1 MNRGVLCETALLQR
15 NESRDVCVKD
25 KTSYDILKFFL
36 ACRSFANV
44 FLASMLLAV
53 IFTVDNI

>member
-25 KTSYDILKFFL
+25 RLGYFEFFL
-36 ACRSFANV
+36 VRSSFANV
-44 FLASMLLAV
+44 FLASMSLAV